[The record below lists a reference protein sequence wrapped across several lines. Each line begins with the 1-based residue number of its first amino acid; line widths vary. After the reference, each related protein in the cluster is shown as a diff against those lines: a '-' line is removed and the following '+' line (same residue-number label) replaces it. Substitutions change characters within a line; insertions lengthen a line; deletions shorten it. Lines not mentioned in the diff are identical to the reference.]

1 MATSPMKRHDEICD
15 VDTISRRHSMGTTEP
30 AEESRRLRKEFISR
44 SIDLSLTVAGFADA
58 EPASDGL
65 RQSCQRA
72 FRKRYGE
79 ICSMLSRSH
88 LADLDLH
95 ELMPRLQELQSI
107 LEQLDCERP
116 PATSTPDVIPHGSDE
131 SRRSLDSLT
140 PRETEVLRLVAEGH
154 STKEIAHMLGMSF
167 KTAAC
172 HRYRVMDKLA
182 IHDAVSLTRYAF
194 RMGLVQL

>member
-1 MATSPMKRHDEICD
+1 MKRQDELYD
-15 VDTISRRHSMGTTEP
+15 VDASSRLFSMRITEL

-44 SIDLSLTVAGFADA
+44 SIDFSLTLASFAGATPTSDA
-58 EPASDGL
+58 L

-72 FRKRYGE
+72 AHKGYGE

-88 LADLDLH
+88 LADLDLD
-95 ELMPRLQELQSI
+95 ELMPRLHELQSI
-107 LEQLDCERP
+107 LEQLGSDGEGRV
-116 PATSTPDVIPHGSDE
+116 TSTPQVMPHVITKSGGP
-131 SRRSLDSLT
+131 LDSLT

-172 HRYRVMDKLA
+172 HRYRVMDKLQ
-182 IHDAVSLTRYAF
+182 IHDAVSLTRYAV
-194 RMGLVQL
+194 RMGLVKL